1 METDKWD
8 FKRLPIAKFNK
19 IVLSFNQIFMYDM
32 TVFYYIYVLHGCI
45 LLKSGLLRLVILSS
59 SVIWNIWFQLIYIK
73 LKEMYQ
79 TLFIFHQLMITA

>member
-19 IVLSFNQIFMYDM
+19 ILLSFNQIFMYYM

-45 LLKSGLLRLVILSS
+45 LLKSGLLKSAILPFH
-59 SVIWNIWFQLIYIK
+59 VIWNIWFQLIYIE
-73 LKEMYQ
+73 LKEIYQ